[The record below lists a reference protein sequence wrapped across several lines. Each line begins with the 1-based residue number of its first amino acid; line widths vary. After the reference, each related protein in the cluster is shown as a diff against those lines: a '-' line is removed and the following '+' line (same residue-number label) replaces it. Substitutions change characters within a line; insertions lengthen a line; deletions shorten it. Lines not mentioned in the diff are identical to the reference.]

1 MPGHLLRGRGT
12 VKTTWKDQLHR
23 ETGLHATPPHTHTH
37 NPDLGF
43 LGADIQALKRCEG
56 RESQPWCFPKC
67 TYSVHFEV
75 PFVMGEG
82 RT

>member
-1 MPGHLLRGRGT
+1 MPHT
-12 VKTTWKDQLHR
+12 
-23 ETGLHATPPHTHTH
+23 PHTHTH